1 MTQPTETE
9 YLGMAV
15 DEYDDTYFENTKDK
29 PYTVIDSTHGTD
41 YESQG
46 LQASVVVGNDANGHP
61 DPNQKVVVIRGSNGM
76 TNPDGQKDW
85 GQDLGLNDPLGYEED
100 SQFKDAVD
108 YVDSQIAAGNI
119 SIEDIQSGKV
129 TFTGHSLGGAIA
141 SYLAEKYGGE
151 ATVFSAPSAY
161 NMLNPEERK
170 NIGKNSKIKNL
181 YVMGDSIAKVPKG
194 VPVLGEQIPIKN
206 SLGEYTK
213 KSGEIGIFGI
223 LEFAF
228 GSLVGFAGHYPDNFA
243 ASADGKTFVRGIERT
258 PFPFVINPIDHQISL
273 INIVGVVG
281 KILAPVI
288 TFKKFMNNALNSIKD
303 ELTSFLSNPIKSI
316 SKGFQANISKTIELL
331 DNFLGSKR
339 QLIDTI
345 PTLKQAKKIND
356 NLHPKMQEIFSEAVI
371 LASAITGVPAYQVEA
386 FGYQMRLDPDHN
398 IDLGAVKETSRFF
411 DKEID
416 QITEIAEKVEIA
428 FNDFHGTDNR
438 TANSFNQ
445 KG

>member
-1 MTQPTETE
+1 MAQPTETE
-9 YLGMAV
+9 YMRMAD
-15 DEYDDTYFENTKDK
+15 DEYKGNYYVNTKDK

-41 YESQG
+41 YENQG
-46 LQASVVVGNDANGHP
+46 LQASVVVGNDANGNP
-61 DPNQKVVVIRGSNGM
+61 DPNQKVVVIRGSEPFGDPEGN
-76 TNPDGQKDW
+76 KDW
-85 GQDLGLNDPLGYEED
+85 GQDLGLNDSQAYKKD

-108 YVDSQIAAGNI
+108 YVESQIAAGNI
-119 SIEDIQSGKV
+119 SVEDIQSGKV
-129 TFTGHSLGGAIA
+129 TFTGHSLGGAVA

-170 NIGKNSKIKNL
+170 NLGKDSKIKNL
-181 YVMGDSIAKVPKG
+181 YVVGDSIAKVPKG
-194 VPVLGEQIPIKN
+194 VPVLGEQILIEN
-206 SLGEYTK
+206 SLGIYK
-213 KSGEIGIFGI
+213 QKSGKLGIGGALKFG
-223 LEFAF
+223 FD
-228 GSLVGFAGHYPDNFA
+228 SVVGFAGHFRENFA
-243 ASADGKTFVRGIERT
+243 RSADGKTFVRAGSGVDIFYDIFSGRKSIISIAGGLGVT
-258 PFPFVINPIDHQISL
+258 LRQRISFGRFINS
-273 INIVGVVG
+273 
-281 KILAPVI
+281 
-288 TFKKFMNNALNSIKD
+288 TLNSIKD

-316 SKGFQANISKTIELL
+316 SKGFQTNISKTIELL

-398 IDLGAVKETSRFF
+398 INLGAVKETSRFF